1 MNQRYNPQVDAF
13 FAEGCGRCPLVS
25 TPQCKVHNWQEELQT
40 LRDMLLDGG
49 LTEERKWGNPCYT
62 HKGKNVVMLGAW
74 KESCSISFFKGSLL
88 ADKNQLLVAAGENS
102 QASRLMRFTNTKEV
116 LKRKKEIAE
125 YIQEAIALEE
135 AGKKVTFKPATA
147 MAIPEELSEKF
158 SASPEFKSAFFALTP
173 GRQRGYLLHFA
184 EPKQSK
190 TRIARIEKYTPH
202 IMRGEG
208 MHDDYRKSK

>member
-13 FAEGCGRCPLVS
+13 FTEGCGRCPLVS
-25 TPQCKVHNWQEELQT
+25 TPQCKVHNWQEEMQT

-62 HKGKNVVMLGAW
+62 HNGKNVVMMGAW

-88 ADKNQLLVAAGENS
+88 EDKKKLLVAAGENT
-102 QASRLMRFTNTKEV
+102 QASRLLRFTTTKEIV
-116 LKRKKEIAE
+116 KLKKEIAE
-125 YIQEAIALEE
+125 YIREAITIEE
-135 AGKKVTFKPATA
+135 AGKKVTFKPTTE
-147 MAIPEELSEKF
+147 MAIPEELSDKF
-158 SASPEFKSAFFALTP
+158 KESPELKSAFYALTP

-190 TRIARIEKYTPH
+190 TRISRIEKYTEQ
-202 IMRGEG
+202 IMRGQG
-208 MHDDYRKSK
+208 MHDEYRKGK